1 MNSPGLP
8 IRDGGQVLAILS
20 IEFDYQGS
28 EMNKRARASR
38 RDTLRLRHFDY
49 ATPRAYF
56 ITVCAKDGK
65 PVFADRITAEKTL
78 ETLKKTRERNSY
90 KIYAHCLMPDH
101 LHLLLNPA
109 DSGAPVSRFLQTFK
123 SQTAYWYKREHGMRL
138 WQRGFYDHVVR
149 KSEDLAKIAQ
159 YILSN
164 PVRENLTENADDYP
178 YSGMWDSIE

>member
-1 MNSPGLP
+1 MDSDTN
-8 IRDGGQVLAILS
+8 
-20 IEFDYQGS
+20 E
-28 EMNKRARASR
+28 RARSR
-38 RDTLRLRHFDY
+38 RKDTLRLRHFDY

-56 ITVCAKDGK
+56 LTVCGEDGR
-65 PVFADRITAEKTL
+65 PVFAERGTAEKTL
-78 ETLKKTRERNSY
+78 EILKKTRERNSC

-109 DSGAPVSRFLQTFK
+109 DSGTTVSRFMQTFK
-123 SQTAYWYKREHGMRL
+123 SQTAFWYKREHGRGL

-164 PVRENLTENADDYP
+164 PVRRDLTEDAEDYP
-178 YSGMWDSIE
+178 YSGTWDDVE